1 MPEYIQLNLKQVQL
15 NRYGENPH
23 QQGGLY
29 SYGDDNPPFEVL
41 HGKEMSYNN
50 WLDLDGSWQSA
61 MDFPKPTVC
70 HHQAW
75 QSLRPGQSA
84 DTLAAAYEKA
94 LASDPV
100 SAFGSIVSVNR
111 PLDVELAAE
120 DGRSLRRSRGSAL
133 LRGRG
138 VGLLRKRK
146 NLRIVQPTGV
156 PLRTLSLRSI
166 YGGVLVQELDRSKD
180 DMDPKNW
187 RIVSQRQPT
196 PEQLADLAFAW
207 RVARNVKS
215 NAIVYVK
222 DEATVGVG
230 AGQMSRVDSVMLAA
244 HKAGDRSRGA
254 VMASDA
260 FFPFPDGIEEAA
272 KYGIVAVVQPGG
284 SIRDEKVIETV
295 DDLGLIMAFTGT
307 RHFRH

>member
-1 MPEYIQLNLKQVQL
+1 M
-15 NRYGENPH
+15 
-23 QQGGLY
+23 
-29 SYGDDNPPFEVL
+29 
-41 HGKEMSYNN
+41 
-50 WLDLDGSWQSA
+50 
-61 MDFPKPTVC
+61 
-70 HHQAW
+70 
-75 QSLRPGQSA
+75 
-84 DTLAAAYEKA
+84 
-94 LASDPV
+94 
-100 SAFGSIVSVNR
+100 NR
-111 PLDVELAAE
+111 PLDVELAAKMADLFVEVVAAPSYE
-120 DGRSLRRSRGSAL
+120 DVALAL
-133 LRGRG
+133 LRQ
-138 VGLLRKRK
+138 RK

-166 YGGVLVQELDRSKD
+166 YGGVLVQELDRSRD
-180 DMDPKNW
+180 DMDAKNW

-196 PEQLADLAFAW
+196 PEQMADLAFAW

-230 AGQMSRVDSVMLAA
+230 AGQMSRVDAVMLAA

-254 VMASDA
+254 VMSSDA